1 MRNLYSLGMKKREKK
16 NREKIFLSFFFV
28 FWVFFFFGISIRGFG
43 ESIFNGYEARYR
55 RRPRLQGDRRE
66 PIGELDRK
74 RSTQSNRNL
83 DTFLLWIRILLRY
96 DSIDV
101 IQNSKA
107 IFCLF
112 F

>member
-1 MRNLYSLGMKKREKK
+1 MRNLYSLGMKKRGKK
-16 NREKIFLSFFFV
+16 PGKDFSKFFFRILGV
-28 FWVFFFFGISIRGFG
+28 FFFGISIRGFG

-101 IQNSKA
+101 IQNSKV